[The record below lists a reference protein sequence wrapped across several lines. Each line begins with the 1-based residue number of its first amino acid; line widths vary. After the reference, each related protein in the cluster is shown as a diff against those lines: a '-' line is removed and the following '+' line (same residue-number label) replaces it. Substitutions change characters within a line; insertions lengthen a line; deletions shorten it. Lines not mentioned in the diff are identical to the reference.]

1 MNNEWFERLKEINIE
16 NFIWIIY
23 IGVILLSWYS
33 NSLENYI
40 KMRRI
45 ERNIKN
51 F

>member
-1 MNNEWFERLKEINIE
+1 MNNEGFERLKEIKI
-16 NFIWIIY
+16 
-23 IGVILLSWYS
+23 
-33 NSLENYI
+33 ENYI

>member
-1 MNNEWFERLKEINIE
+1 MNIEKFERLKEIKI
-16 NFIWIIY
+16 
-23 IGVILLSWYS
+23 
-33 NSLENYI
+33 ENYI

>member
-1 MNNEWFERLKEINIE
+1 MNIEKFERLKEIKK
-16 NFIWIIY
+16 
-23 IGVILLSWYS
+23 
-33 NSLENYI
+33 ENYI

>member
-1 MNNEWFERLKEINIE
+1 MNNEEFERLKEIKI
-16 NFIWIIY
+16 
-23 IGVILLSWYS
+23 
-33 NSLENYI
+33 ENYI

>member
-1 MNNEWFERLKEINIE
+1 MNIEEFERLKEIKI
-16 NFIWIIY
+16 
-23 IGVILLSWYS
+23 
-33 NSLENYI
+33 ENYI